1 MSRAGC
7 RCLAIVAW
15 STCKMPVTTKSS
27 VRGDKILQAAGKLF
41 ARQGYHGTTTREIAR
56 LADVSENTL
65 FRHFVNKE
73 ELFWSSLR
81 SYSAGLKFRQDVLK
95 GLTQCDSPEV
105 VLPKIIEMLADTV
118 NYRPELLRLI
128 AVAFIELHTK
138 ADEFCQEQ
146 LSPVFSAINHYLEMN
161 IRTGK
166 IRDLDPTILTSALI
180 MTVLTHP
187 GINDLID
194 GDKPLYPNSL
204 EAHRAYARFWLD
216 LIVPRMPAHPSPIA
230 QIKGEYSS

>member
-1 MSRAGC
+1 
-7 RCLAIVAW
+7 
-15 STCKMPVTTKSS
+15 MPVTPKSS
-27 VRGDKILQAAGKLF
+27 MRTDKIVQAAGQLF

-56 LADVSENTL
+56 LAGVSENTL
-65 FRHFVNKE
+65 FRHFDHKE

-105 VLPKIIEMLADTV
+105 VLPKIIGMLADTV

-128 AVAFIELHTK
+128 AVAFIELRTK
-138 ADEFCQEQ
+138 ADEFCQQQ
-146 LSPVFSAINHYLEMN
+146 LSPVFSTINHYLEMN
-161 IRTGK
+161 IKSGK
-166 IRDLDPTILTSALI
+166 IRDLDPTILTSALT

-187 GINDLID
+187 GIYTLID
-194 GDKPLYPNSL
+194 GNKPAYSNSL

-216 LIVPRMPAHPSPIA
+216 LIVPRMPAYPSPIA
-230 QIKGEYSS
+230 QN

>member
-1 MSRAGC
+1 
-7 RCLAIVAW
+7 
-15 STCKMPVTTKSS
+15 MPVTLKSS
-27 VRGDKILQAAGKLF
+27 VRTDKILQAAGKLF
-41 ARQGYHGTTTREIAR
+41 ARQGYYGTSTREIAR

-65 FRHFVNKE
+65 FRHFDNKE

-95 GLTQCDSPEV
+95 GITQCDSPEV

-128 AVAFIELHTK
+128 AVAFIELRTK

-146 LSPVFSAINHYLEMN
+146 LSPVFSTINHYWEMS
-161 IRTGK
+161 IRSGK
-166 IRDLDPTILTSALI
+166 IRDLDPTMLTSALM

-187 GINDLID
+187 GIYNLID
-194 GDKPLYPNSL
+194 GNKPVYSNSL

-216 LIVPRMPAHPSPIA
+216 LIVPRMPAYPSPIG
-230 QIKGEYSS
+230 QIRGEYPD